1 MFERH
6 GTDKTEFLWQS
17 SDGSEVTAQ
26 VLPLG
31 YAIGK
36 TPADENGLRKRLD
49 SYFDV
54 LEKASVTKEILLPNG
69 HDQMRL
75 QQNIF
80 EVMENFAKFILNE
93 AL

>member
-1 MFERH
+1 MDLALPALCSGADVPERH

-36 TPADENGLRKRLD
+36 YLPADENGLRKRLD

-54 LEKASVTKEILLPNG
+54 LEK
-69 HDQMRL
+69 RL
-75 QQNIF
+75 
-80 EVMENFAKFILNE
+80 
-93 AL
+93 

>member
-1 MFERH
+1 HPPSDQPRRYN
-6 GTDKTEFLWQS
+6 GSADALRKTEFLWQS

-36 TPADENGLRKRLD
+36 YLPADENGLRKRLD

-69 HDQMRL
+69 H
-75 QQNIF
+75 
-80 EVMENFAKFILNE
+80 
-93 AL
+93 

>member
-1 MFERH
+1 PLSLLIGLRFSRGRRRGGMVITRTMFWRGCSERH

-36 TPADENGLRKRLD
+36 YLPADENGLRKRLD
-49 SYFDV
+49 S
-54 LEKASVTKEILLPNG
+54 
-69 HDQMRL
+69 
-75 QQNIF
+75 
-80 EVMENFAKFILNE
+80 
-93 AL
+93 